1 MTCYRI
7 DPLGDCILIF
17 WYFFIRSILVVLGIA
32 SDSLSSSQAQTS
44 QSQAGD
50 TGNSEKEAVTEKSKE
65 SSAC

>member
-1 MTCYRI
+1 MTCYI
-7 DPLGDCILIF
+7 IVPLGDCILILSF
-17 WYFFIRSILVVLGIA
+17 FFIRSILAVLGIA

-50 TGNSEKEAVTEKSKE
+50 TGNSDKEAVTEKSKE